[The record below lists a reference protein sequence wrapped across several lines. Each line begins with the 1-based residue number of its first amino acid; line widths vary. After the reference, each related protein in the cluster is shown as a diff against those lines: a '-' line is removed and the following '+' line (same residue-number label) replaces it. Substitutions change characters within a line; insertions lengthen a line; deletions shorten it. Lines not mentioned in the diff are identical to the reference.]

1 MKTMETAITSILYF
15 FGLAPNPI
23 EKTETTTDYNA
34 IKDDWS
40 RIGMDIY
47 KAMSKYEAEQDKH

>member
-1 MKTMETAITSILYF
+1 METAITSILYF